1 VETGRAF
8 HENRGR
14 ELTHK
19 ELFAVVRVRNENNIA
34 VVAHRTQNRNVVVV
48 IVVVVV
54 VVVSVRR
61 FFENA
66 FFVDFAEDLVDRADD
81 LRQ

>member
-1 VETGRAF
+1 METGRAF
-8 HENRGR
+8 HENRRR
-14 ELTHK
+14 ELTHE

-48 IVVVVV
+48 IIVVVVV
-54 VVVSVRR
+54 VAVRR